1 MMKNYYD
8 DYNFKIEH
16 ENDGYVV
23 YARITGYLYE
33 NEGFMDDFLPI
44 GVFLYETSAIA
55 FKKKVEKK
63 TAAYVKELAREYKT
77 VNNNVE
83 TNKYYG

>member
-8 DYNFKIEH
+8 DYNFRIEK
-16 ENDGYVV
+16 ENGGYVV

-33 NEGFMDDFLPI
+33 NGGFMDDFVPI
-44 GVFLYETSAIA
+44 GVFLCETSAVT

-63 TAAYVKELAREYKT
+63 TAAYVKELAREYESTINK
-77 VNNNVE
+77 VE